1 MLRNIVIIFIFS
13 VLNIYWVGLDNTIP
27 AIGDDARFLHESA
40 LMTQVISSGDVNQIS
55 NKWQTLFIEGTTS
68 VPRTPLFTLTA
79 VPAFLN
85 SGFNEDS
92 ALISNVAVTAL
103 TSLLL
108 ALFVKELFGHKSYNE
123 TLATFSVIIFNLMPA
138 TYGFSRLYMSE
149 MLQAFFV
156 LLISL
161 SYLKFRHDLKYKQY
175 FVLGIL
181 WGLALLLRVL
191 TPVYLLVPTIFFIIW
206 QLDLKKEKVKYFIS
220 LLILLI
226 TAAAL
231 AATWYLPNFSTYFNF
246 VGDTSMGE
254 IAGVTSLGPVLS
266 PITWLKFWK
275 VILTWHFG
283 WPMLAFASV
292 AIIVFILKQSRL
304 GIFKSFL
311 RDKMVDLLKEN
322 FSIENEKQVYNAKLF
337 LTLSFIPAL
346 VITTASL
353 NKTARYFFP
362 VEPFIV
368 ILFSY
373 FLYKVWDSNL
383 VIAKLYIILGTIFI
397 SIPFISSIVP
407 GFPSLPYTNLMYSSA
422 LYQAEDK
429 DQEKYDFALESLS
442 TLQGSY
448 YIIPETVDFNDAAL
462 IWKGIQKGLN
472 INSRGEFSLY
482 NTFEQGLQKI
492 SQADIVILQNNA
504 VLADL
509 YQDKYLQLQ
518 AAIKQDGSFS
528 QIGSRTFEDGIIIEI
543 YLRNNTNGN

>member
-1 MLRNIVIIFIFS
+1 VRNLIIAIVFF
-13 VLNIYWVGLDNTIP
+13 VLNSYWVSVDNTIP

-40 LMTQVISSGDVNQIS
+40 MMTQVLSSGDLDQIS
-55 NKWQTLFIEGTTS
+55 SKWQTLFIEDTTS

-79 VPAFLN
+79 LPAFLN
-85 SGFNEDS
+85 AGFNEDA
-92 ALISNVAVTAL
+92 ALISNIAVTAL
-103 TSLLL
+103 TSLVL
-108 ALFVKELFGHKSYNE
+108 AFFVKELFGHKSYNE

-156 LLISL
+156 LLIAL
-161 SYLKFRHDLKYKQY
+161 SYLKFRHDLKYWQY
-175 FVLGIL
+175 FLLGVL

-191 TPVYLLVPTIFFIIW
+191 MPVYLLVPTIFFIIW
-206 QLDLKKEKVKYFIS
+206 QLELKKPRFRYLMG
-220 LLILLI
+220 LLILI
-226 TAAAL
+226 IPAL
-231 AATWYLPNFSTYFNF
+231 VLASTWYLPNFSQYFNF

-283 WPMLAFASV
+283 WPLLAFASV
-292 AIIVFILKQSRL
+292 AMIVFVLKQSSL

-322 FSIENEKQVYNAKLF
+322 FSIENRKQVYNAKLF

-362 VEPFIV
+362 VEPFIIV
-368 ILFSY
+368 LFAY

-383 VIAKLYIILGTIFI
+383 VIAKLYIIIGMLFI
-397 SIPFISSIVP
+397 SIPFISSLVP
-407 GFPSLPYTNLMYSSA
+407 TFPSLPYTNLMYSSA
-422 LYQAEDK
+422 QYQSEDK
-429 DQEKYDFALESLS
+429 DLAKYEFVLESLS
-442 TLQGSY
+442 KLQGAY
-448 YIIPETVDFNDAAL
+448 YILPETVDFNDAAL
-462 IWKGIQKGLN
+462 IWRGTQKGLH
-472 INSRGEFSLY
+472 IKSIGEFSLY

-504 VLADL
+504 VLLDM
-509 YQDKYLQLQ
+509 YQDKYLQLAQ
-518 AAIKQDGSFS
+518 ALKQDGSLT
-528 QIGSRTFEDGIIIEI
+528 QIGSHTFEDGIIIEI
-543 YLRNNTNGN
+543 YLRNNNHGT